1 MLSPFR
7 CNLFLLGGLK
17 PKLLYLEFHVDF
29 ALREHMALTH
39 VIFCREKTPKMH
51 RCTGCR
57 CGSYP
62 NYKLLKIN
70 QEINKRTSPNRVEL
84 I

>member
-1 MLSPFR
+1 MPSPFR

-29 ALREHMALTH
+29 APREHMALTH
-39 VIFCREKTPKMH
+39 GREKTPKMH
-51 RCTGCR
+51 RCR

>member
-1 MLSPFR
+1 MPSPFR

-39 VIFCREKTPKMH
+39 VIFCREKPLKCIDVGVDH
-51 RCTGCR
+51 IQII
-57 CGSYP
+57 
-62 NYKLLKIN
+62 NY
-70 QEINKRTSPNRVEL
+70 
-84 I
+84 

>member
-7 CNLFLLGGLK
+7 CNLFLSGGLK
-17 PKLLYLEFHVDF
+17 PKLLYLEVHVDF

-51 RCTGCR
+51 RCR

-62 NYKLLKIN
+62 NYKLLNIN

-84 I
+84 F